1 MSVRLLDNRD
11 RQILEKFLSPHK
23 AQCMFICRNLQ
34 KAGVD
39 YQDEMFQ
46 GEYFGSFYKELDQ
59 TEGIIVHYWN
69 GNIMM
74 LCPDLR
80 ILNNLIDVLSQHI
93 TRPVAGIL
101 GEYIQAEFVINKLN
115 LSGADYAAN
124 ENEGLYTIN
133 TSELL
138 DLPMPSNFKSVEAN
152 QVAKI
157 TLRNWIKNYEI
168 EALGAE
174 DYKDL
179 ESRVKDKVTR
189 LRSGDCWVLLKDEV
203 PVHLSAFNARID
215 GMVQIGPVWTPPEY
229 RNQGFAKMLL
239 VQNLIKAREQGVT
252 EAILF
257 ASDSAAISAYTAVG
271 FRMIGNYRL
280 AILRK
285 EVELKFDINI

>member
-23 AQCMFICRNLQ
+23 AQCMFICSNLQ

-46 GEYFGSFYKELDQ
+46 GEYFGSFNKELDQ
-59 TEGIIVHYWN
+59 IEGIIVHYWN